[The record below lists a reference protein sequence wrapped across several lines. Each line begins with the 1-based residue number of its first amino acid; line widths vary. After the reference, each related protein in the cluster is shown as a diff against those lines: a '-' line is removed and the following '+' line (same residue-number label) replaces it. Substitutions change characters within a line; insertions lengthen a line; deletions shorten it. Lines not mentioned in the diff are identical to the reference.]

1 MSLICIR
8 ICNLFPFESLCTRT
22 PFETEACSKSEMGYL
37 GRCQKV
43 KLQEGDSGLRL
54 AVNIKRNK
62 KTIQKKQK
70 MKKNI
75 AMDTKLWCKLRST
88 YAPYQQR
95 LISLR
100 DSEVYFRKNTI
111 FLIMKIYF

>member
-1 MSLICIR
+1 
-8 ICNLFPFESLCTRT
+8 
-22 PFETEACSKSEMGYL
+22 MGYL
-37 GRCQKV
+37 GRCQTV

-62 KTIQKKQK
+62 KKTIQKKQK
-70 MKKNI
+70 MKKKM
-75 AMDTKLWCKLRST
+75 AMDTKLWRKLRST

-100 DSEVYFRKNTI
+100 DFEVSYRK
-111 FLIMKIYF
+111 KIPFS